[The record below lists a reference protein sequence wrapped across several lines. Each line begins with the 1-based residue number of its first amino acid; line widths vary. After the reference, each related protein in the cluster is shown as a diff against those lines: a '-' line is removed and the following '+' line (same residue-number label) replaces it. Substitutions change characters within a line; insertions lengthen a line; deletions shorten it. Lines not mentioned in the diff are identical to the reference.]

1 MRTSEQINELAT
13 ALAKAQAEM
22 KNAKLNKVNPHF
34 KSRYA
39 DLAEIR
45 DTVTPSLSKNGIAV
59 VHGMDAAES
68 GIHVVT
74 RLIHSSGQ
82 WIESRFPIA
91 YDKPQTMG
99 SAITYGRR
107 YNLSA
112 IANISADDDD
122 DANAATQVPKQQAT
136 PPQPKAKPE
145 MHPNH
150 AQWAKAKAGSA
161 LMAALKASI
170 AAALSPA
177 ARRALPRSFSS
188 AALAGERLTAC
199 SKAARADVTSPRAN
213 SARPSSR
220 LASAWLGSC
229 CKKARYPAMAASSL
243 PA

>member
-1 MRTSEQINELAT
+1 MRTSEAINELAA

-45 DTVTPSLSKNGIAV
+45 DTVTPALAKNGIAV
-59 VHGMDAAES
+59 THGMDTIE
-68 GIHVVT
+68 GGGLVVVT

-112 IANISADDDD
+112 IANIAADDDD
-122 DANAATQVPKQQAT
+122 DANAANDKPA
-136 PPQPKAKPE
+136 PAPHAKPE
-145 MHPNH
+145 AMPSVNGTPG
-150 AQWAKAKAGSA
+150 ASKAGSR
-161 LMAALKASI
+161 AAYEKMIASI
-170 AAALSPA
+170 RSTATL
-177 ARRALPRSFSS
+177 RALDEWYKANVAEIDKLPPEWLDELRMEYVDRQSDLKKTL
-188 AALAGERLTAC
+188 AA
-199 SKAARADVTSPRAN
+199 
-213 SARPSSR
+213 
-220 LASAWLGSC
+220 
-229 CKKARYPAMAASSL
+229 
-243 PA
+243 

>member
-1 MRTSEQINELAT
+1 MRTSDSINELAA

-22 KNAKLNKVNPHF
+22 KNAKLNKQNPHF

-45 DTVTPSLSKNGIAV
+45 DTVTPALSKNNIAV
-59 VHGMDAAES
+59 VHGTDAAES

-112 IANISADDDD
+112 ITNISADDDD
-122 DANAATQVPKQQAT
+122 DANAANDKPA
-136 PPQPKAKPE
+136 PPPV
-145 MHPNH
+145 MT
-150 AQWAKAKAGSA
+150 
-161 LMAALKASI
+161 AANGTKGA
-170 AAALSPA
+170 
-177 ARRALPRSFSS
+177 
-188 AALAGERLTAC
+188 
-199 SKAARADVTSPRAN
+199 SKAANRDGYTKMVAAIRNAPTMASLKGWYQSNITDIDALPPDFLDELRVEYADRKSELEKA
-213 SARPSSR
+213 
-220 LASAWLGSC
+220 LAA
-229 CKKARYPAMAASSL
+229 
-243 PA
+243 